1 MFAYV
6 CMSVSLMTELTA
18 QQQQLLEDAQSESV
32 PEGVYPAAGRAS
44 PCASLPS
51 LAAGLAAAEPQPPS
65 AFPTGSTRGGPADP
79 RQQDL
84 LCTRMLLSTQ
94 LIQLSLMVFWRAA
107 DLLARAGAGDGGPR
121 ALLLPAPAGLRGDR
135 QLVALPCLDTVHQR
149 SPPGKLHSLS
159 SMQWSSAG
167 QQQPVADAQP
177 LRGANLQLR
186 STRPSQPS
194 YQLRLLHIFSLFT
207 DINPRHITRKGSA
220 LPARLVNCFTVAHD
234 SDIDNLMWHNCALK
248 LRWSSQLPRECPVS
262 GLVAQPGALHSGC
275 SSLAPHSHCKTPM
288 QLGGCSC
295 PGSGL
300 PAKPQ
305 VCPVVRGGLSRI
317 SRSS

>member
-149 SPPGKLHSLS
+149 SPPWEAPQPQLHAVVLS
-159 SMQWSSAG
+159 WAATTCGGRAAPARSKPSAAKHPPFAAQLPVTPPTHLLSIYRHKSSAYHKKRFSF
-167 QQQPVADAQP
+167 A
-177 LRGANLQLR
+177 
-186 STRPSQPS
+186 SQTCKLLYSSP
-194 YQLRLLHIFSLFT
+194 RL
-207 DINPRHITRKGSA
+207 
-220 LPARLVNCFTVAHD
+220 
-234 SDIDNLMWHNCALK
+234 
-248 LRWSSQLPRECPVS
+248 
-262 GLVAQPGALHSGC
+262 
-275 SSLAPHSHCKTPM
+275 
-288 QLGGCSC
+288 
-295 PGSGL
+295 
-300 PAKPQ
+300 
-305 VCPVVRGGLSRI
+305 
-317 SRSS
+317 